1 MADMGNGNVG
11 LGQMPTGA
19 PGGAP
24 IGPEEEVMQLLQL
37 RGEIDQRIAQ
47 LTGGADPNVPGVPNF
62 VGGGVPGGG
71 VPGGI
76 PAGVPAGLPVGGEM
90 AGLPTGGGGILG

>member
-1 MADMGNGNVG
+1 MPDMGNGNVG
-11 LGQMPTGA
+11 PGQMPTGA

-24 IGPEEEVMQLLQL
+24 IGPEQEVMQLLQL

-47 LTGGADPNVPGVPNF
+47 LTGGAGPDVPGVPNF

>member
-24 IGPEEEVMQLLQL
+24 LGPEEEVMQLLQL
-37 RGEIDQRIAQ
+37 RGEIDQRIEQ
-47 LTGGADPNVPGVPNF
+47 LTGGANPNAPGVPNF
-62 VGGGVPGGG
+62 VGGG